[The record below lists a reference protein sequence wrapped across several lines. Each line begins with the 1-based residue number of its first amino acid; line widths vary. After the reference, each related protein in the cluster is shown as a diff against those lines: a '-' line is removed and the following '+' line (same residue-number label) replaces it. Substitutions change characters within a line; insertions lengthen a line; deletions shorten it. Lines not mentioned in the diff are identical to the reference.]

1 MKALVGAF
9 NQEKALVG
17 AFSVIVKTDRS
28 FTALIL
34 RPCVE
39 KNLTM
44 YAQGGEAAV
53 WLRRGQVVYRG
64 ALCPLTGHWF
74 WSRAAGCDCFNYQ
87 EEAEQDVCIQE

>member
-1 MKALVGAF
+1 M
-9 NQEKALVG
+9 
-17 AFSVIVKTDRS
+17 IVKTDHVLLC
-28 FTALIL
+28 A
-34 RPCVE
+34 V
-39 KNLTM
+39 
-44 YAQGGEAAV
+44 QGGEAAV